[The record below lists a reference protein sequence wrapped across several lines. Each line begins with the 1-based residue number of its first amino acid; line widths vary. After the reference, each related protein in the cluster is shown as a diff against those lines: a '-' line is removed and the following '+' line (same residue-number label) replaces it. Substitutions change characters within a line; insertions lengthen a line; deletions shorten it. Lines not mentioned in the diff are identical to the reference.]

1 MMPLFEQAL
10 DTYPESVKVVFKH
23 YPLSFHKKALPAAL
37 ASLAAAEQGKFWEY
51 HDELFINQSSL
62 SNQKYMEI
70 ARDIGL
76 DQEKF
81 SKDFLRPS
89 LRKKVELDLEDGKK
103 AGVTGTPTV
112 FVNGRRLT
120 KRNFATLKEMIDEE
134 LNRIKNAIN

>member
-1 MMPLFEQAL
+1 MPLFEQVL

-51 HDELFINQSSL
+51 HDELFFNQSSL
-62 SNQKYMEI
+62 SNQKYREI

-81 SKDFLRPS
+81 NKDFLRPS
-89 LRKKVELDLEDGKK
+89 LRKKVEQDLADGKK
-103 AGVTGTPTV
+103 AGVTGTPTI
-112 FVNGRRLT
+112 FINGRRVK
-120 KRNFATLKEMIDEE
+120 KRNFAAFKEMIDQE
-134 LNRIKNAIN
+134 LSRVKKAGN